1 MRTRHVSA
9 LIVLVTICSSI
20 VQPDSATADRRWSRE
35 QASRWATRRSWRV
48 GCNFI
53 PSTAINQ
60 LEMWQAETF
69 DPETIDREL
78 GWASQIGFN
87 SVRVF
92 LHNLLWQQD
101 RDGFLRRMER
111 FLEIADRHQIGVL
124 FVLLD
129 GVWDPQPKPGPQ
141 PAPRPHVHNSGW
153 VQAPGAA
160 ILDAPSRHDR
170 LRPYIQ
176 GVIQHF
182 RNDPRIDG
190 WDLFNEPDN
199 PNTNSYGEAGSQT
212 ELPPARK
219 EQMARLLL
227 QNVFR
232 WARAAQPN
240 QPLTAG
246 VWRGDW
252 SNPGKLS
259 PINRLMLDQSDVIS
273 FHCYGNLEHMRR
285 CVEALRRYGRPI
297 LCTEYMARG
306 NGCTFDP
313 VLKFLKEQNVGAY
326 NWGLVAGKT
335 QTQYPWA
342 SWRKKF
348 TAEPKLWHHD
358 IFRPDGTPYDPAE
371 IALIQK
377 LTGKA
382 K

>member
-1 MRTRHVSA
+1 PH
-9 LIVLVTICSSI
+9 
-20 VQPDSATADRRWSRE
+20 
-35 QASRWATRRSWRV
+35 
-48 GCNFI
+48 
-53 PSTAINQ
+53 
-60 LEMWQAETF
+60 
-69 DPETIDREL
+69 
-78 GWASQIGFN
+78 
-87 SVRVF
+87 
-92 LHNLLWQQD
+92 
-101 RDGFLRRMER
+101 
-111 FLEIADRHQIGVL
+111 
-124 FVLLD
+124 
-129 GVWDPQPKPGPQ
+129 PKLGPQ

-160 ILDAPSRHDR
+160 ILNDPSQHDR

-182 RNDPRIDG
+182 RNDRRIDG

-199 PNTNSYGEAGSQT
+199 PNSNSYGEAGSQT

-219 EQMARLLL
+219 ERMARLLL
-227 QNVFR
+227 QKVFR
-232 WARAAQPN
+232 WARAAQPT

-252 SNPGKLS
+252 SDPDRLR
-259 PINRLMLDQSDVIS
+259 PIDRLMLDQSDIIS
-273 FHCYGNLEHMRR
+273 FHSYGNLDHMRR
-285 CVEALRRYGRPI
+285 CVDSLRRYGRPI

-313 VLKFLKEQNVGAY
+313 VLKFLKEQKVGAY

-342 SWRKKF
+342 SWRRTF

-358 IFRPDGTPYDPAE
+358 IFRPDGTPYDPEE
-371 IALIQK
+371 IAFIQK

-382 K
+382 N